1 MKQQRSLLV
10 VFALIFAMTALLL
23 INPFGRNIATHDEGP
38 LQAQIK

>member
-23 INPFGRNIATHDEGP
+23 INPFGRNIATHDEGR